1 MVGLSFAFLL
11 NLAILRADPDILG
24 PGWEDVVRSAPPMP
38 LVRIAIPIVHALT
51 GHLEEA
57 RAAFEE
63 FRHLPRSFPLGVR
76 WFGTLMQTGTAAI
89 LLRDAE
95 VAADLYE
102 LTAPIAHYYSGDGSG
117 AVFSHGANA
126 RQVGEL
132 ALTAGRLA
140 APSSTCATPSP

>member
-1 MVGLSFAFLL
+1 M
-11 NLAILRADPDILG
+11 
-24 PGWEDVVRSAPPMP
+24 
-38 LVRIAIPIVHALT
+38 
-51 GHLEEA
+51 
-57 RAAFEE
+57 
-63 FRHLPRSFPLGVR
+63 R

-95 VAADLYE
+95 VAADLCE

-132 ALTAGRLA
+132 ALTAGRPAAAVQHLRDAVTMNARIGARPHTALSRLGLA
-140 APSSTCATPSP
+140 KLNFSTRTEIATWVLRTTPSPPTTAPERCNQQCAS